1 MRFISKGIWTLHRYL
16 PTSHYG
22 SIEECIMDWVVTYLV
37 TLNHSILDKVLI
49 WWMKGGRVINIR
61 GSMEYFTAATQHH
74 NNVILGE
81 DQWSPVV
88 FIPWQCH
95 PGWIGY
101 VIRCVGWAQV
111 NATHKLT
118 PLKALCVLC
127 CVEAQ
132 KSWATTST
140 ERRRRHVLGALQYYA
155 DNDGY

>member
-1 MRFISKGIWTLHRYL
+1 
-16 PTSHYG
+16 
-22 SIEECIMDWVVTYLV
+22 MDWVVTYLV

-49 WWMKGGRVINIR
+49 WWMNGGRVMNIR
-61 GSMEYFTAATQHH
+61 RSREYFTAATQHH
-74 NNVILGE
+74 NNIILGE

-118 PLKALCVLC
+118 PLKAPCVVLC
-127 CVEAQ
+127 GGTKEL
-132 KSWATTST
+132 SNNIHWTTT
-140 ERRRRHVLGALQYYA
+140 TPCPRGVTILCRQRWVLTMQGPTTTYI
-155 DNDGY
+155 GSII